1 MSDSVELTI
10 PVRSDLLILARLTA
24 AAMAARAEFGIED
37 IEDLRLVVEEL
48 CISVIGLVTS
58 GTLHLRFTENDGA
71 ITVGCSL
78 WGEDGDDARGQSEP
92 DELSLRIIEA
102 LVDEYGEDTVG
113 GRRQAWI
120 RKHRSKVAS

>member
-24 AAMAARAEFGIED
+24 AAMAARAEFGVED

-48 CISVIGLVTS
+48 CISVIGHVTN
-58 GTLHLRFTENDGA
+58 GTLHLCFTENDGA

-78 WGEDGDDARGQSEP
+78 WGEGGDDARGQSEP

>member
-1 MSDSVELTI
+1 MNDAVELTI

-48 CISVIGLVTS
+48 CISVIGAMTS
-58 GTLHLRFTENDGA
+58 GTLHLRFNETDGA

-78 WGEDGDDARGQSEP
+78 SGEGDDDGRGETEP

-120 RKHRSKVAS
+120 RKHRSRVAS

>member
-1 MSDSVELTI
+1 MSDTVELTI
-10 PVRSDLLILARLTA
+10 PIRSDLLILARLTA

-48 CISVIGLVTS
+48 CISVIGSMTN
-58 GTLHLRFTENDGA
+58 GTLHLRFSEEDGA
-71 ITVGCSL
+71 ITVGCSVS
-78 WGEDGDDARGQSEP
+78 GEGDDDAPGESEP

-102 LVDEYGEDTVG
+102 LVDEYGEDSVG

>member
-1 MSDSVELTI
+1 MSDTVELTI
-10 PVRSDLLILARLTA
+10 PIRSDLLILARLTA

-48 CISVIGLVTS
+48 CISVM
-58 GTLHLRFTENDGA
+58 GTTATGSLHLRFTENDGA

-78 WGEDGDDARGQSEP
+78 SGAGDDDGHVGTEP

-120 RKHRSKVAS
+120 RKHRSKVAP

>member
-1 MSDSVELTI
+1 MSDTVELNI

-48 CISVIGLVTS
+48 CISVM
-58 GTLHLRFTENDGA
+58 GTTTTGSLHLRFTENDGA

-78 WGEDGDDARGQSEP
+78 WGEGDDDGHGEIEP

>member
-1 MSDSVELTI
+1 MNDTVELTI

-48 CISVIGLVTS
+48 CLSVIGQKTT
-58 GTLHLRFTENDGA
+58 GTIHLRFTEDVGV

-78 WGEDGDDARGQSEP
+78 WGEGDSDERGEEDP
-92 DELSLRIIEA
+92 DDLSLRIIEA
-102 LVDEYGEDTVG
+102 LVDEYGEDMVG

>member
-1 MSDSVELTI
+1 MNDAVELTI

-48 CISVIGLVTS
+48 CISVIGAMTS
-58 GTLHLRFTENDGA
+58 GTLHLRFAESDGA

-78 WGEDGDDARGQSEP
+78 SGEGDDDGRGETEP

-120 RKHRSKVAS
+120 RKHRSRVAS

>member
-1 MSDSVELTI
+1 MSDTVELTI
-10 PVRSDLLILARLTA
+10 PVRSNLLILARLTA

-48 CISVIGLVTS
+48 CLSVIGQSIT
-58 GTLHLRFTENDGA
+58 GTVHLRFTEEDGVL
-71 ITVGCSL
+71 TVGCSL
-78 WGEDGDDARGQSEP
+78 WGEGDQDERGEEDP
-92 DELSLRIIEA
+92 DDLSLRIIEA

>member
-1 MSDSVELTI
+1 MSDTVELTI
-10 PVRSDLLILARLTA
+10 PIRSDLLILARLTA

-48 CISVIGLVTS
+48 CISVIGTMTS
-58 GTLHLRFTENDGA
+58 GTLHLRFSEVEGA
-71 ITVGCSL
+71 ITVGCSVS
-78 WGEDGDDARGQSEP
+78 GEGDDDIQGETEP

>member
-1 MSDSVELTI
+1 MSDTVELTI
-10 PVRSDLLILARLTA
+10 PIRSNLLILARLTA

-48 CISVIGLVTS
+48 CLSVIGRSTT
-58 GTLHLRFTENDGA
+58 GTVHLQFTEDAGV

-78 WGEDGDDARGQSEP
+78 GGEGDLDERGEDDPDD
-92 DELSLRIIEA
+92 LSLRIIEA
-102 LVDEYGEDTVG
+102 LVDEYGEDLVG